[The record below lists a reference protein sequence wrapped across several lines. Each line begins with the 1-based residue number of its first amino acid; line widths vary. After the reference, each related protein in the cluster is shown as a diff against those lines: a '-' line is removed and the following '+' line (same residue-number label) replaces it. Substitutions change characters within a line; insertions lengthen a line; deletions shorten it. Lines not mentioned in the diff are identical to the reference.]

1 MDGAPTLDVEITAQA
16 PLGDVLVVGVA
27 DPGVAGLSATDHLV
41 SALETTQVGHVS
53 TRHLPDLTPFSEG
66 RPRHP
71 IRLYTAPAA
80 DLTILVG
87 EVFLPV
93 GIADQFADALT
104 EWVATTGI
112 DEITVVHGA
121 PFQHAETDHVVSHV
135 ATDEY
140 RARHFDSDGTAVGD
154 DAAEAGASGHEDAE
168 AGTSGEDV
176 PGEDTPGDD
185 TPGDDAPGQEI
196 PPLSGG
202 FFDGVLGELLVRGME
217 GDLPPVGVLVTPSH
231 PPGPDLDG
239 ALRLLGSLRTVY
251 GVDVDET
258 DLRRRADEMRQYY
271 RELSERMQSLRDGEE
286 GRRGEEYPHDRM
298 YM

>member
-1 MDGAPTLDVEITAQA
+1 MDGAPTLDVEIMAQA

-41 SALETTQVGHVS
+41 SALETTQIGHVS

-112 DEITVVHGA
+112 GEITVIHGA

-154 DAAEAGASGHEDAE
+154 DAAEDGASGPDATD
-168 AGTSGEDV
+168 GSGSGEDA
-176 PGEDTPGDD
+176 PGEGP
-185 TPGDDAPGQEI
+185 PAQEI

-231 PPGPDLDG
+231 PPAPDLDG